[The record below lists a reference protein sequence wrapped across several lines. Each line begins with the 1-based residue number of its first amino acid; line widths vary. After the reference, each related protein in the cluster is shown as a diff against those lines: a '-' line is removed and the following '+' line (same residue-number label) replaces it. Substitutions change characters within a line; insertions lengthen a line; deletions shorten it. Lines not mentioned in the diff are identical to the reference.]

1 VNLDKLE
8 QSVLDI
14 ERRRITKEEGQ
25 KAQKAME
32 ALDVGKSSSA
42 KPSVAKSED
51 IDFLVRLL
59 YSEIQVQ
66 TDESTF

>member
-25 KAQKAME
+25 KAQKARE